1 MFKVFVSNIKVIY
14 SNVFIK
20 KVCINGPKFNVA
32 VMKSTDFA
40 IILPENLAHL
50 KKNEDNMS
58 PLTEKNSSKTIY
70 FVANQQ
76 RTLRGGRSSLKK
88 TLEELEEEFS
98 NPRVDTIIHMYC
110 KKCSKYVTNDN
121 NFRSSYLSQVLVG
134 KCISKANGFLDFCH
148 PPSKSYD
155 CSK

>member
-40 IILPENLAHL
+40 IILPENFAHL

-58 PLTEKNSSKTIY
+58 ALTEK
-70 FVANQQ
+70 
-76 RTLRGGRSSLKK
+76 TLAKPYILWQTSRG
-88 TLEELEEEFS
+88 
-98 NPRVDTIIHMYC
+98 P
-110 KKCSKYVTNDN
+110 
-121 NFRSSYLSQVLVG
+121 
-134 KCISKANGFLDFCH
+134 
-148 PPSKSYD
+148 
-155 CSK
+155 

>member
-1 MFKVFVSNIKVIY
+1 
-14 SNVFIK
+14 
-20 KVCINGPKFNVA
+20 
-32 VMKSTDFA
+32 
-40 IILPENLAHL
+40 
-50 KKNEDNMS
+50 MS
-58 PLTEKNSSKTIY
+58 ALTEKNSSKTIY

-110 KKCSKYVTNDN
+110 KKCSKFVTNDN

-134 KCISKANGFLDFCH
+134 KCISKAKANGFLDFCH

-155 CSK
+155 CSKWRPPYINPVYFLWHIYNTYFMLEGVTEIAHFALINLPNIV

>member
-1 MFKVFVSNIKVIY
+1 
-14 SNVFIK
+14 
-20 KVCINGPKFNVA
+20 
-32 VMKSTDFA
+32 
-40 IILPENLAHL
+40 
-50 KKNEDNMS
+50 MS
-58 PLTEKNSSKTIY
+58 ALTEKNSSKTIY

-110 KKCSKYVTNDN
+110 KKCSKFVTNDN

-134 KCISKANGFLDFCH
+134 KCISKAKANGFLDFCH
-148 PPSKSYD
+148 PPSKSQDFSLCVLKETGQQFCYQ
-155 CSK
+155 SLFLGRLPEKLRLML